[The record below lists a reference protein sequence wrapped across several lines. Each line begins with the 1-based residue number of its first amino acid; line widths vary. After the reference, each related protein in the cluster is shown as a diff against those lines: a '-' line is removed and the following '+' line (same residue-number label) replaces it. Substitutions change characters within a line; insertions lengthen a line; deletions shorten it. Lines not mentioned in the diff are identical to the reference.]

1 MKNIVLALMAL
12 VILGTGCSKEESIE
26 NKVDTNYYVRF
37 ALDGDNQEFNENVL
51 ALRSSDNGLQRVTV
65 QGLVDLSANPAGL
78 ALVIAQPEPITANTY
93 PEVLGSES
101 PALLYRDGAG
111 VEYTNLFMT
120 GPSGIEIVVTEIS
133 QETIRGT
140 FKGKVSDL
148 NGNERNISDGSFY
161 AAFQ

>member
-1 MKNIVLALMAL
+1 MKQIVFALMAL
-12 VILGTGCSKEESIE
+12 VLLGIGCSKEESIE
-26 NKVDTNYYVRF
+26 NKVDTNYFVRF
-37 ALDGDNQEFNENVL
+37 TLDGDNQEFNENVL
-51 ALRSSDNGLQRVTV
+51 ALRSTDNGLQRVTV

-78 ALVIAQPEPITANTY
+78 ALVIAQPEPITAKTY

-101 PALLYRDGAG
+101 PALLYRDADG

-120 GPSGIEIVVTEIS
+120 AASGIEIVVSEIS
-133 QETIRGT
+133 EQTIRGT

-148 NGNERNISDGSFY
+148 NGNERTITDGSFY